1 MSEPLNVFYSYAHKD
16 EDLRDELAVH
26 LAILKRQGKIRP
38 WHDRQ
43 ITGGQEWAGEI
54 DDNLNA
60 ADVILLLVS
69 PTFVASDYCWD
80 VELKRALER
89 HEAREARVI
98 PIILRP
104 VDWSGAP
111 FAKLQALPKNAK
123 PVTTWPNRDEAFLDV
138 AKGLRAAIE
147 DEQKRRA
154 GRPASATAA
163 PPATLSAS
171 PGTPPPAAQAT
182 TPPAAVPQ
190 ATAPSASPHA
200 QLDCQTLR
208 DQGLLEALA
217 SVFDTQAAA
226 TGVLERAGVPKGRL
240 QPFGLMTPFQYWE
253 SVCRELE
260 KGLVA
265 GGIAALLRAAANAY
279 PYNPTFQRGL
289 QLAAGTSAAS

>member
-1 MSEPLNVFYSYAHKD
+1 MSEPLSVFFSYSHKD

-26 LAILKRQGKIRP
+26 LSILKRQAKIRP

-43 ITGGQEWAGEI
+43 ITGGREWAGEI

-80 VELKRALER
+80 MEMKRALER

-147 DEQKRRA
+147 DEQERRA
-154 GRPASATAA
+154 GSPAPASATAA
-163 PPATLSAS
+163 PPSTPS
-171 PGTPPPAAQAT
+171 PPPPAAQAT
-182 TPPAAVPQ
+182 APPAAPP
-190 ATAPSASPHA
+190 ATAPHA
-200 QLDCQTLR
+200 QLDCRTLR
-208 DQGLLEALA
+208 DQGLLDALA
-217 SVFDTQAAA
+217 AVFDSEAAA
-226 TGVLERAGVPKGRL
+226 IGVLERAGVPTGRL
-240 QPFGLMTPFQYWE
+240 RPFGRMTPVQYWE

-260 KGLVA
+260 KGLAA
-265 GGIAALLRAAANAY
+265 GGLAALLRAAANAY
-279 PYNPTFQRGL
+279 PHNPTFQRGL
-289 QLAAGTSAAS
+289 QLAAGTSAAP